1 VGWIST
7 TRVLGDIFGLSGLHT
22 VHLIMTTT
30 VFITWLVLIV
40 LTGVAFWKGKIFIS
54 KEEDVLKD
62 SLLVAAEEGK
72 GESELEKGGS
82 DFDHSQP
89 AVRHH

>member
-1 VGWIST
+1 
-7 TRVLGDIFGLSGLHT
+7 
-22 VHLIMTTT
+22 MTTT

-62 SLLVAAEEGK
+62 SLLVAAEEGHGGK
-72 GESELEKGGS
+72 GDELEKGGS
-82 DFDHSQP
+82 DFDHTQP